1 MSALAQIQAFIRRK
15 TEALPR
21 MLTLHGKIEMAKR
34 TLELKRLH
42 KGKKTEEKQEPLT
55 YVDAEDAEDAA
66 MESEE
71 SEEEIEQIPIG
82 AGDKRKRHAD
92 AEDQDDIELDDSVSG
107 HSEDDQDD

>member
-1 MSALAQIQAFIRRK
+1 
-15 TEALPR
+15 

-66 MESEE
+66 M
-71 SEEEIEQIPIG
+71 
-82 AGDKRKRHAD
+82 
-92 AEDQDDIELDDSVSG
+92 
-107 HSEDDQDD
+107 